1 MGAFPFTTALNQWL
15 EPRSQRLR
23 VRQGKHSRQLRKPFS
38 AAVGLLRQLEDR
50 RIQTIISALQLS
62 KQAILASQTCPACF
76 GPQPTNLSD
85 YPANIRGQLCVC
97 LDGNFQHRHQIN
109 ASRDHDRV
117 RTPQYFLSQTQVDR
131 VSQEIRDREAEG
143 MDPVQ

>member
-23 VRQGKHSRQLRKPFS
+23 VRQGKH
-38 AAVGLLRQLEDR
+38 
-50 RIQTIISALQLS
+50 LS

-109 ASRDHDRV
+109 ASRDHDR
-117 RTPQYFLSQTQVDR
+117 
-131 VSQEIRDREAEG
+131 
-143 MDPVQ
+143 